1 MKLDTRLSSILHLVL
16 HMAEARGPLTSEK
29 MAQMLS
35 TNPVVVRR
43 TMAGLR
49 QAGLVRSEKGHGG
62 GWVLERKLDEITLAD
77 IHAALGHPALLAFG
91 NRNDNPQC
99 LVEQAV
105 NRRMA
110 ATMDDV
116 QALVMQRLAAVTLAD
131 IRSDFEHKL
140 KDHHHVHDHS

>member
-16 HMAEARGPLTSEK
+16 HMAESDRPLTSET
-29 MAQMLS
+29 MAEMLG

-43 TMAGLR
+43 TMSGLR
-49 QAGLVRSEKGHGG
+49 AARLVRSEKGHGG
-62 GWVLERKLDEITLAD
+62 GWILERALNEITLAD
-77 IHAALGHPALLAFG
+77 IHSALGHPALLAFG

-105 NRRMA
+105 NARMA

-116 QALVMQRLAAVTLAD
+116 RTLVLQRLAAITLAD
-131 IRSDFEHKL
+131 IRCDFEDKL
-140 KDHHHVHDHS
+140 KDHHNAHHHS